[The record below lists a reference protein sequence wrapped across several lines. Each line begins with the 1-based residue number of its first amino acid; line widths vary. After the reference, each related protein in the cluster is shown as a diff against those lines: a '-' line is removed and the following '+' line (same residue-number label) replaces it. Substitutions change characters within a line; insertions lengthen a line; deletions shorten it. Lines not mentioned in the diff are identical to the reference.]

1 MSSIK
6 QKITLDFTENHSIA
20 ELLGD
25 RDKLVK
31 LIEEEYNV
39 DIFVLGN
46 DIEVTGKNKNVQ
58 KVIKLLNE
66 LALQINLGQ
75 KINAQKVTDSMKIME
90 GKSLLKPHQIF
101 NDYIGVNSGKKIKP
115 RTEGQQKYVEAIRKN
130 TIVFSIGPA
139 GTGKTYLA
147 LAMAVNTLKQ
157 NEVGRIILVKPVVE
171 AGEKLGYL
179 PGDLYDKVNP
189 YLRPLYDA
197 LYEMLDVETFQQY
210 MDTGIIEV
218 VPLAYMRGRT
228 LNDSF
233 IILDEAQNTSP
244 EQMKMFLTRLG
255 FSSKVVITGDI
266 TQIDLPGGKESG
278 LILVRKILH
287 NISGIEF
294 TYLTS
299 KDVVRHF
306 LVQKIVDAYK
316 VYEEKVKNS
325 NLKDDDKKDRENK
338 NDKINIKTGN

>member
-1 MSSIK
+1 VVALSLTK
-6 QKITLDFTENHSIA
+6 QKITLDFIENHSIA

-25 RDKLVK
+25 RDKQIR
-31 LIEEEYNV
+31 LIEREYNV
-39 DIFVLGN
+39 EIFVLGN
-46 DIEVTGKNKNVQ
+46 DIEISGKNKNVE
-58 KVIKLLNE
+58 KVVKLLNE

-75 KINAQKVTDSMKIME
+75 KINNQKISDSMRIME
-90 GKSLLKPHQIF
+90 SKSGLKPHEIF
-101 NDYIGVNSGKKIKP
+101 NNFIVVNSGKKIKP
-115 RTEGQQKYVEAIRKN
+115 RTEGQQRYVEAIKRD
-130 TIVFSIGPA
+130 TIVFGIGPA

-147 LAMAVNTLKQ
+147 LAMAVNALKQ

-179 PGDLYDKVNP
+179 PGDMYDKINP

-197 LYEMLDVETFQQY
+197 LYEMVDVEIFQQY
-210 MDTGIIEV
+210 MDMGIIEV

-255 FSSKVVITGDI
+255 FGSKVVITGDI
-266 TQIDLPGGKESG
+266 TQVDLPEEKKSG
-278 LILVRKILH
+278 LILIRKILK

-294 TYLTS
+294 IYLTS
-299 KDVVRHF
+299 KDVVRHT
-306 LVQKIVDAYK
+306 LVQKIVNAYK
-316 VYEEKVKNS
+316 VYEEELKNGS
-325 NLKDDDKKDRENK
+325 KK
-338 NDKINIKTGN
+338 